1 VKSKRRL
8 WLLMVFLIVGLFL
21 GGLLG
26 ELAAPVLPFLA
37 LSSPT
42 YGLYPPL
49 TLTLGPLTLIFGVAL
64 QVSVA
69 MAFGLMLAYLAYR
82 AL

>member
-1 VKSKRRL
+1 MKSKRNT
-8 WLLMVFLIVGLFL
+8 WMLLVFLIIGLFL

-26 ELAAPVLPFLA
+26 ELAAPVLPFLT

-49 TLTLGPLTLIFGVAL
+49 SLALGPLTLVFGITL
-64 QVSVA
+64 SVSVA
-69 MAFGLMLAYLAYR
+69 MVFGLMLAYLAYR